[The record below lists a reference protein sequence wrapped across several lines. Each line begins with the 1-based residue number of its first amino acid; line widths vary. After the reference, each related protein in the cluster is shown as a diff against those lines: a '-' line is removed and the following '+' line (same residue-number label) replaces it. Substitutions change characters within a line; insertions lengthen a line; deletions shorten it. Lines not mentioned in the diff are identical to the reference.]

1 MKSRKSSR
9 TDRRLLTLFFLFI
22 FSLLGITRQL
32 VLIQIVEAKK
42 YNAKARRQRMRCV
55 ELAPHRGVIY
65 DRDRQEL
72 AVSINADTVYAN
84 PYHIEKP
91 STAATQLSAILK
103 VDRKELLD
111 KLTREECGFVYLARK
126 IDPRKALAV
135 EKLDLEGIGLLEENK
150 RYYPYKNLAANVVG
164 FVGTENNGLSGL
176 ELHLD
181 KYLRGIPGQIMTEK
195 DPLGR
200 DIPGGYTKLTP
211 SMDGKSAVLTV
222 DKEIQYKAEVELNSC
237 VEQHGAKAGSVIV
250 MNPRSGEIY
259 AIANTP
265 SYNPNKYSKAKV
277 DSYRNRAV
285 CDVYEPGSTLKTF
298 VIAAAME
305 EGIFSPDTWFHLPG
319 TIRVYDR
326 VIGEAHPRPAK
337 DYTLSDIIK
346 YSSNVGAVT
355 VGMKLGK
362 ESLYR
367 YFQDFGLIE
376 KTGIDFPGEVRGFVL
391 SPSKWSG
398 STIGTVPFGQ
408 GISVTPIG
416 LTRAYAVFANDGIIV
431 NPYLVS
437 RVVSGKGN
445 ILLDEKQD
453 AGRDEKKVVSPKTA
467 REIRYMMEKVVE
479 EGTGKNAQIPGY
491 RVAGK
496 TGTAQKPKEDGRG
509 YESGRYIASFIGFAP
524 VEDPQVL
531 VLVVID
537 EPQDVIWGGAVAAP
551 VFKNITEF
559 SLHHLKIQP

>member
-1 MKSRKSSR
+1 MKSRESSR
-9 TDRRLLTLFFLFI
+9 TDRRLLVLLFFFVC
-22 FSLLGITRQL
+22 SLLTIAIR
-32 VLIQIVEAKK
+32 LIVIQVVEAKK
-42 YNAKARRQRMRCV
+42 YNGLARNQRMRCV
-55 ELAPHRGVIY
+55 ELAPHRGALY
-65 DRDRQEL
+65 DRDREEL
-72 AVSINADTVYAN
+72 AVSINADTVFAN
-84 PYHIEKP
+84 PYQIEKP
-91 STAATQLSAILK
+91 STVATQLSAILK

-111 KLTREECGFVYLARK
+111 KLTRKQCGFVYLARK
-126 IDPRKALAV
+126 IDPKKALAI
-135 EKLDLEGIGLLEENK
+135 EKMDIEGIGLLEENK
-150 RYYPYKNLAANVVG
+150 RYYPYKSLAANVIG

-176 ELHLD
+176 ELYLE
-181 KYLRGIPGQIMTEK
+181 KYLRGIPGQIITEK

-211 SMDGKSAVLTV
+211 STDGSSAVLTV
-222 DKEIQYKAEVELNSC
+222 DKEIQYKAEVELHNC
-237 VEQHGAKAGSVIV
+237 LEQHGAKAGSIIV
-250 MNPRSGEIY
+250 MNPKSGEIY

-265 SYNPNKYSKAKV
+265 SYNPNKYNKAKV
-277 DSYRNRAV
+277 DSYSNRAV

-305 EGIFSPDTWFHLPG
+305 EGIFSPESWFHLPG
-319 TIRVYDR
+319 TIKVADR

-367 YFQDFGLIE
+367 YFQEFGLIE
-376 KTGIDFPGEVRGFVL
+376 KTGIGFPGEARGFVL
-391 SPSKWSG
+391 PPSKWSG

-416 LTRAYAVFANDGIIV
+416 LSRAYAVFANDGITV

-437 RVVSGKGN
+437 KVVSSKGT
-445 ILLDEKQD
+445 ILMDKEGE
-453 AGRDEKKVVSPKTA
+453 ARSDEKKVVSPKTA
-467 REIRYMMEKVVE
+467 REIRYMLEKVVE
-479 EGTGKNAQIPGY
+479 EGTGKNAQITGY

-496 TGTAQKPKEDGRG
+496 TGTAQKPKENGRG
-509 YESGRYIASFIGFAP
+509 YYSDRYIASFIGFAP
-524 VEDPQVL
+524 VEDPKVL

-559 SLHHLKIQP
+559 SLRHLKIKP

>member
-1 MKSRKSSR
+1 MKSRESNR
-9 TDRRLLTLFFLFI
+9 TDRRLLALLFFLV
-22 FSLLGITRQL
+22 FSLLAITVRL
-32 VLIQIVEAKK
+32 ILIQVVEAKK
-42 YNAKARRQRMRCV
+42 YNALARKQRIRCV
-55 ELAPHRGVIY
+55 ELAPHRGVLY
-65 DRDRQEL
+65 DRDREEL
-72 AVSINADTVYAN
+72 AVSINADTVYAT
-84 PYHIEKP
+84 PYLVEKP
-91 STAATQLSAILK
+91 SNVATQLSAILK

-111 KLTREECGFVYLARK
+111 KLTREDCGFVYLARK
-126 IDPRKALAV
+126 IDPKKASAV
-135 EKLDLEGIGLLEENK
+135 EKLDLEGIGFLEENR
-150 RYYPYKNLAANVVG
+150 RYYPYNKLAANVIG

-176 ELHLD
+176 ELYLD

-200 DIPGGYTKLTP
+200 DIPGGFTKLTP
-211 SMDGKSAVLTV
+211 STDGNSAVLTV
-222 DKEIQYKAEVELNSC
+222 DKEIQYKAEVELGNC
-237 VEQHGAKAGSVIV
+237 LEQHGAKAGSVIV
-250 MNPRSGEIY
+250 MNPGSGEIY
-259 AIANTP
+259 AIANAP
-265 SYNPNKYSKAKV
+265 SYDPNKYTKAKV
-277 DSYRNRAV
+277 DSYKNRAV

-298 VIAAAME
+298 VISAAIE

-319 TIRVYDR
+319 TIRVSDR
-326 VIGEAHPRPAK
+326 VIGESHPRPPK
-337 DYTLSDIIK
+337 DYTLTDIIK

-376 KTGIDFPGEVRGFVL
+376 KTGIDFPGEARGFML
-391 SPSKWSG
+391 SPSQWSG
-398 STIGTVPFGQ
+398 STIGNVPFGQ

-437 RVVSGKGN
+437 RVVSAQGN
-445 ILLDEKQD
+445 ILMDEKRD

-496 TGTAQKPKEDGRG
+496 TGTAQKPKENGRG
-509 YESGRYIASFIGFAP
+509 YDPGRYIASFIGFAP